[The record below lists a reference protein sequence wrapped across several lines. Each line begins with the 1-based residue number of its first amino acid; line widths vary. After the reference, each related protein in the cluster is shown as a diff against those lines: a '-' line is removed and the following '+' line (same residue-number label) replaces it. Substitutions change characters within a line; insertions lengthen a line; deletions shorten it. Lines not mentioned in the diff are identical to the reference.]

1 MKAGS
6 EFASRIQQIDD
17 YIHISQDAY
26 LLGLAG
32 SQDERLEILV
42 NQPQSAAQAID
53 LLQSSYRKQEVI
65 DSWSPLEIALFIA
78 GITRFGRDWESM
90 KSILPSKSAM
100 DLSQFYYSVWKGSK
114 MYGTWKK
121 LRKQRGLD

>member
-1 MKAGS
+1 MKSGS
-6 EFASRIQQIDD
+6 ECPSRLQQIDN

-26 LLGLAG
+26 LLALGG
-32 SQDERLEILV
+32 SQDERLDILV
-42 NQPQSAAQAID
+42 NQPRSATQAIE
-53 LLQSSYRKQEVI
+53 LLQSSFRKSEVI

-90 KSILPSKSAM
+90 KSILPMKSAM
-100 DLSQFYYSVWKGSK
+100 DLSRFYYSVWKGSK